1 MSALPSE
8 NLFNNLWVLI
18 CGVLVFLMTI
28 SVGVLER
35 GELGKRFGRDLM
47 KNIMISCSGFFFMAF
62 LGFNIAF
69 GPAIGQG
76 IMGNPFY
83 NFPFMGTF
91 QKNSADIFTQVWWS
105 MGPDYFSNSV
115 TLPSYFFFETAFA
128 TVTLALVGVIVLKK
142 VKQGAFFLFSIPYFI
157 IIWTLP
163 AAWIWNPQGFLYVM
177 GVRDFAGGLVVHGA
191 AGAAGL
197 AIVLRVWQEE
207 KKKGFRESP
216 QITPRP
222 NTSWLS
228 LSILL
233 LWLGWFGF
241 NPGSTL
247 ALNIQSYIVVQITF
261 LAAATGFLFTM
272 FFKYLELRRM
282 PGIMYAANGILIGLI
297 VITPVAGYVDL
308 GSAVVLGILG
318 SIVFILG
325 EKLFARAKWFTDPV
339 GLFPGHFLG
348 GIFGFIMVAFFSQ
361 YAYASF
367 GGGSSLPDGLLYG
380 GGTAALRQLGLQLL
394 AIPVVLITVF
404 ALSYSFIYIVSK
416 GMHGII
422 NEYTAED
429 LQGNAEKLDEY
440 EE

>member
-1 MSALPSE
+1 MSALPAE

-18 CGVLVFLMTI
+18 CGVLVFIMTI
-28 SVGVLER
+28 SVGILER
-35 GELGKRFGRDLM
+35 GELGRSSNRALM

-62 LGFNIAF
+62 LGFSVAF
-69 GPAIGQG
+69 APTIGG
-76 IMGNPFY
+76 GLMGNPLY
-83 NFPFMGTF
+83 NFPFMGGF
-91 QKNSADIFTQVWWS
+91 QSNSADIFTQVWWS
-105 MGPDYFSNSV
+105 MGPQYFNNLV

-142 VKQGAFFLFSIPYFI
+142 MKLEAFILYSIPYFI
-157 IIWTLP
+157 LIWALP
-163 AAWIWNPQGFLYVM
+163 AAWIWNPQGWLFVM

-207 KKKGFRESP
+207 KKKGFKESP
-216 QITPRP
+216 QIQPKP
-222 NTSWLS
+222 NTPWLS

-247 ALNIQSYIVVQITF
+247 ALNIQSYIVVMITF

-272 FFKYLELRRM
+272 FIKYLETKRM

-297 VITPVAGYVDL
+297 VITPVAGYVGP
-308 GSAVVLGILG
+308 GSAVILGILG

-325 EKLFARAKWFTDPV
+325 EKLFQRAKWFTDPV

-348 GIFGFIMVAFFSQ
+348 GIFGFIMVAFFAQ
-361 YAYASF
+361 YSYASF
-367 GGGSSLPDGLLYG
+367 GGGSGLPNGLLFG
-380 GGTAALRQLGLQLL
+380 GGMQALNQLWLQLFAL
-394 AIPVVLITVF
+394 PVVLGTVF
-404 ALSYSFIYIVSK
+404 VLSYVFMWIISK
-416 GMHGII
+416 GIHGII
-422 NEYTAED
+422 REYTAEE
-429 LQGNAEKLDEY
+429 LGEQETKPSTIT
-440 EE
+440 

>member
-69 GPAIGQG
+69 APAIGQG
-76 IMGNPFY
+76 IMGNPLY

-105 MGPDYFSNSV
+105 MGPGYFSNSV

-207 KKKGFRESP
+207 KKKGFRESS
-216 QITPRP
+216 QI
-222 NTSWLS
+222 S
-228 LSILL
+228 
-233 LWLGWFGF
+233 
-241 NPGSTL
+241 
-247 ALNIQSYIVVQITF
+247 
-261 LAAATGFLFTM
+261 
-272 FFKYLELRRM
+272 
-282 PGIMYAANGILIGLI
+282 
-297 VITPVAGYVDL
+297 
-308 GSAVVLGILG
+308 
-318 SIVFILG
+318 
-325 EKLFARAKWFTDPV
+325 ARART
-339 GLFPGHFLG
+339 
-348 GIFGFIMVAFFSQ
+348 
-361 YAYASF
+361 
-367 GGGSSLPDGLLYG
+367 
-380 GGTAALRQLGLQLL
+380 TARR
-394 AIPVVLITVF
+394 T
-404 ALSYSFIYIVSK
+404 
-416 GMHGII
+416 
-422 NEYTAED
+422 
-429 LQGNAEKLDEY
+429 
-440 EE
+440 

>member
-1 MSALPSE
+1 MSSLPTE

-28 SVGVLER
+28 SVGILER
-35 GELGKRFGRDLM
+35 GELGKGVNRALM

-62 LGFNIAF
+62 LGFSVAF
-69 GPAIGQG
+69 APTIGG
-76 IMGNPFY
+76 GLMGNPLY
-83 NFPFMGTF
+83 NFPFMGGF
-91 QKNSADIFTQVWWS
+91 QSNSADIFTQVWWS
-105 MGPDYFSNSV
+105 MGPQYFDNLV

-128 TVTLALVGVIVLKK
+128 TVTLALVGVIVLRKMK
-142 VKQGAFFLFSIPYFI
+142 LEAFFLYSIPYFI
-157 IIWTLP
+157 LIWALP
-163 AAWIWNPQGFLYVM
+163 AAWIWNPQGWLFVM

-216 QITPRP
+216 QVQPKP
-222 NTSWLS
+222 NTPWLS

-247 ALNIQSYIVVQITF
+247 ALNIQSYIVVMITF

-272 FFKYLELRRM
+272 FIKYLETRRM
-282 PGIMYAANGILIGLI
+282 PSILYAANGILIGLI
-297 VITPVAGYVDL
+297 VITPVAGYISP
-308 GSAVVLGILG
+308 GSAVILGILG

-325 EKLFARAKWFTDPV
+325 EKIFQRAKWFTDPV

-348 GIFGFIMVAFFSQ
+348 GIFGFIMVAFFAQ
-361 YAYASF
+361 YSFASF
-367 GGGSSLPDGLLYG
+367 GGGSGLPNGLLFG
-380 GGTAALRQLGLQLL
+380 GGMQALHQLGLQLL
-394 AIPVVLITVF
+394 AIPAVLGTVF
-404 ALSYSFIYIVSK
+404 VLSYVFMWIISK
-416 GMHGII
+416 GIHGII
-422 NEYTAED
+422 RDYTAEEFRA
-429 LQGNAEKLDEY
+429 QKTKPIA
-440 EE
+440 

>member
-1 MSALPSE
+1 MSATLPTE

-28 SVGVLER
+28 SVGILEK
-35 GELGKRFGRDLM
+35 GELGKRFDRDLM

-69 GPAIGQG
+69 APAIGRG

-105 MGPDYFSNSV
+105 MGPNYFNNLV

-142 VKQGAFFLFSIPYFI
+142 VKLGAFFLFSIPYYV
-157 IIWTLP
+157 IIWALP

-207 KKKGFRESP
+207 KKKGFTESP
-216 QITPRP
+216 QIQTKPDTP
-222 NTSWLS
+222 WLS

-272 FFKYLELRRM
+272 FFKYLETRKM
-282 PGIMYAANGILIGLI
+282 PSIMYAANGILIGLI

-308 GSAVVLGILG
+308 GSAVILGILG
-318 SIVFILG
+318 SIVFLLG

-361 YAYASF
+361 YSYASF
-367 GGGSSLPDGLLYG
+367 GGGSSLPNGLLYG
-380 GGTAALRQLGLQLL
+380 GGLQALHQLGLQLL
-394 AIPVVLITVF
+394 AVPIVLITVF
-404 ALSYSFIYIVSK
+404 ALSYIFIYVISK
-416 GMHGII
+416 GTHGII
-422 NEYTAED
+422 NEYTAEE
-429 LQGNAEKLDEY
+429 LG
-440 EE
+440 EEEMEPDS

>member
-1 MSALPSE
+1 MSALPTE

-28 SVGVLER
+28 SVGILER
-35 GELGKRFGRDLM
+35 GELGRRFDRDLM

-69 GPAIGQG
+69 APTIGRG
-76 IMGNPFY
+76 IMGNPLY

-105 MGPDYFSNSV
+105 MGSKYFNNLI

-142 VKQGAFFLFSIPYFI
+142 VKLGAFFLFSIPYFI
-157 IIWTLP
+157 IIWALP

-197 AIVLRVWQEE
+197 AIVLRIWQEE
-207 KKKGFRESP
+207 KKKGFCESP
-216 QITPRP
+216 QILPKP

-228 LSILL
+228 LAILL

-272 FFKYLELRRM
+272 FFKYLEIRRM
-282 PGIMYAANGILIGLI
+282 PDIMYAANGILIGLI
-297 VITPVAGYVDL
+297 VITPIAGYIDI
-308 GSAVVLGILG
+308 GSAVILGILG
-318 SIVFILG
+318 SIVLILG

-339 GLFPGHFLG
+339 GLFSGHFLG

-361 YAYASF
+361 YSYASF
-367 GGGSSLPDGLLYG
+367 GGGSSLPNGLLYG
-380 GGTAALRQLGLQLL
+380 GGMKALHQLGLQLL
-394 AIPVVLITVF
+394 AIPIVLITVF
-404 ALSYSFIYIVSK
+404 VLSYIFIYIISK

-422 NEYTAED
+422 NEYTADE
-429 LQGNAEKLDEY
+429 LKGNAEEP
-440 EE
+440 EENEE

>member
-28 SVGVLER
+28 SVGILER

-69 GPAIGQG
+69 APTIGGG
-76 IMGNPFY
+76 IMGNPLY

-105 MGPDYFSNSV
+105 MGPDYFNISV

-197 AIVLRVWQEE
+197 AIVLRIWQEE
-207 KKKGFRESP
+207 KEKGFRESP
-216 QITPRP
+216 QITPKP

-272 FFKYLELRRM
+272 FFKYLEVRRM

-308 GSAVVLGILG
+308 GSAVFLGIFG

-339 GLFPGHFLG
+339 GLFSGHFLG

-367 GGGSSLPDGLLYG
+367 GGGSSLPNGLLYG
-380 GGTAALRQLGLQLL
+380 GGTEALRQLGLQLL
-394 AIPVVLITVF
+394 AVPIVIITVF
-404 ALSYSFIYIVSK
+404 ALSYIFIYIISK

-422 NEYTAED
+422 NEYTTEE
-429 LQGNAEKLDEY
+429 LQGNAEKPEEY